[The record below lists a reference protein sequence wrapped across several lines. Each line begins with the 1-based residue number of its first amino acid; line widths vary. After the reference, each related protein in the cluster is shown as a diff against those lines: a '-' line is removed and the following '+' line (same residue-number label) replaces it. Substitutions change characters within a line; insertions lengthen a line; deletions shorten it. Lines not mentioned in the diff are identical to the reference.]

1 MADGLQSVLEDL
13 ETAGDG
19 DEGEIALGEILD
31 AFEGRSLGVLL
42 TLFGAVA
49 ALPVIGAIPGMSI
62 VTGGLILVAVAQSL
76 FGGAS
81 GIWAPERLR
90 KRRMSRE
97 KLGKAVEK
105 ARPVARRID
114 RLLKARLRP
123 LASRAAVSAA
133 SAPLALAFIPL
144 AVVPFGVQA
153 PALAVTLLGLSLMAR
168 DGACALVG
176 YAFALATVYILW
188 SVAL

>member
-1 MADGLQSVLEDL
+1 MAEGLQSVLDDL
-13 ETAGDG
+13 ETAGDA
-19 DEGEIALGEILD
+19 DHGEIALGEILD

-42 TLFGAVA
+42 TFFGAVA

-62 VTGGLILVAVAQSL
+62 VTGGLILVAVGQSL

-90 KRRMSRE
+90 NRRVSRE
-97 KLGKAVEK
+97 ELGKAVEK
-105 ARPVARRID
+105 IRPVARRID

-133 SAPLALAFIPL
+133 SVPLALAFLPL

-153 PALAVTLLGLSLMAR
+153 PAMAVTLLGLSLTSR

-176 YAFALATVYILW
+176 YAFALSTVYLLW
-188 SVAL
+188 SFAL